1 MKDILV
7 AFGRASRSLMRRD
20 IFWHL
25 LWPGVVS
32 MLVWTLV
39 AVALQWL
46 NDVFNRS
53 GAHVLAQTR
62 APAWLVEAVAFGF
75 HFHLFIFTALAP
87 VLLWVLMNRAFVQ
100 ALWSQAINVQP
111 QALGRATEQ
120 GTQ

>member
-1 MKDILV
+1 MCLRKPARLL
-7 AFGRASRSLMRRD
+7 GWWRR
-20 IFWHL
+20 WRL
-25 LWPGVVS
+25 
-32 MLVWTLV
+32 
-39 AVALQWL
+39 
-46 NDVFNRS
+46 
-53 GAHVLAQTR
+53 
-62 APAWLVEAVAFGF
+62 GF